1 MTKNQK
7 RRNKILWAKKLVV
20 LAIASIIGYFSF
32 ALFLGNSSGTAID
45 GVSNDVV
52 LRKNF
57 LIRTL
62 GENSMPR
69 VFSNI
74 PDQQA
79 KGEYA
84 LVTYSMATFA
94 LTNIAMEKSEKRQ
107 EFSRIIERWIDLV
120 LKDEFQSFDSLAWG
134 ENPLDE
140 AVLEKDRGHI
150 GYYGHLNLM
159 LGAYS
164 LLNNNGKFEGLHKK
178 ISDAI
183 DRRMKK
189 YPHRH
194 VETYPGETYPPD
206 NSVAV
211 ASLRVADMTLGKAY
225 EKTINEW
232 IEQTKK
238 IEDPDFGMI
247 PFQIDS
253 ETGKPM
259 QTFRGSNMGWNSF
272 FLPLIDESYAK
283 VQFERFRKKMVAH
296 LPGFAAFREFPS
308 GYFFGADRDSGPI
321 IFGLSATATGFS
333 VAGARHMNDQ
343 KLFSGLLRTIEIFGV
358 SVTKNNERHYLTMPI
373 VSDAMML
380 AMKTATNW
388 RPLW

>member
-1 MTKNQK
+1 MTKNKK
-7 RRNKILWAKKLVV
+7 RKNKIFLAKKIIILG
-20 LAIASIIGYFSF
+20 IASVIGYFSF
-32 ALFLGNSSGTAID
+32 VFFLRHSSGTAMS
-45 GVSNDVV
+45 GVSDDII

-57 LIRTL
+57 LVRTL

-94 LTNIAMEKSEKRQ
+94 LTNIAMERPEMRQ
-107 EFSRIIERWIDLV
+107 EFSRTIEKWINLV
-120 LKDEFQSFDSLAWG
+120 LKNEFQSFDSLAWG
-134 ENPLDE
+134 EKPLDE

-164 LLNNNGKFEGLHKK
+164 LLNNDGKFGDLHKK

-189 YPHRH
+189 YSHRH

-206 NSVAV
+206 NTVAV
-211 ASLRVADMTLGKAY
+211 ASLQVSDMTLGKKY
-225 EKTINEW
+225 EKTVNEW

-238 IEDPDFGMI
+238 IEDQDFGMI

-253 ETGKPM
+253 ETGESM

-283 VQFERFRKKMVAH
+283 VQFERFRKKMTAR
-296 LPGFAAFREFPS
+296 LPGFAAFKEYPS
-308 GYFFGADRDSGPI
+308 GHFFGADRDSGPI

-333 VAGARHMNDQ
+333 VAGARHANDQ
-343 KLFSGLLRTIEIFGV
+343 RLFSGLIRTIEIFGM

-373 VSDAMML
+373 VSDAMIL

-388 RPLW
+388 KPLW

>member
-1 MTKNQK
+1 
-7 RRNKILWAKKLVV
+7 
-20 LAIASIIGYFSF
+20 
-32 ALFLGNSSGTAID
+32 
-45 GVSNDVV
+45 
-52 LRKNF
+52 
-57 LIRTL
+57 
-62 GENSMPR
+62 MPR

-94 LTNIAMEKSEKRQ
+94 LTNIAMERPEMRQ
-107 EFSRIIERWIDLV
+107 EFSRTIEKWINLV

-164 LLNNNGKFEGLHKK
+164 LLNNDGKFGELHRK

-206 NSVAV
+206 NTVAV
-211 ASLRVADMTLGKAY
+211 ASLRVADMTLGKNY
-225 EKTINEW
+225 EKTVNEW
-232 IEQTKK
+232 TEQTKK
-238 IEDPDFGMI
+238 IEDPKLGMI

-253 ETGKPM
+253 ETGKLI

-283 VQFERFRKKMVAH
+283 IQFERFRKKMATR
-296 LPGFAAFREFPS
+296 LPGFAAFKEYPS
-308 GYFFGADRDSGPI
+308 GHFFGADRDSGPI

-333 VAGARHMNDQ
+333 VAGARHANDQ
-343 KLFSGLLRTIEIFGV
+343 ALFSGLLRTIEIFGV
-358 SVTKNNERHYLTMPI
+358 SVTKNNEKHYLTMPI
-373 VSDAMML
+373 VSDAMIL

-388 RPLW
+388 KPLW